1 MRLPSGTF
9 SQSYAQ
15 DMALVRTKT
24 NWVFLA
30 VLMVF
35 IFTIPQWA
43 SNSTLT
49 LATIIGITII
59 SAHGLNILTGN
70 CGLVSMGHSGFMMV
84 GGYAAAIL
92 CAKAG
97 FPFWA
102 AAPAAA
108 LIAGAVGI
116 LFGLPSLRIKGF
128 YLIMATVAAYFII
141 HWLVLQFRGLT
152 NGTDGLSLP
161 RGADVFGL
169 TISGKTQYF
178 YMVMVLTVLATVVAK
193 NILRTRAGRA
203 FVAIRDNDLA
213 AEVMG
218 VNLFSYKL
226 QAFFIG
232 CMFAGFA
239 GALSVQFYSFANT
252 EQFPF
257 FDSVWLLG
265 ILIVGGMGSTSGV
278 IYGVIAIKLLQ
289 QLATK
294 LGPSLAEI
302 VNPQAAVGLALIL
315 PSLAIILFLIFAPH
329 GIAHIWERVKNYYRL
344 WPF

>member
-1 MRLPSGTF
+1 MKLPSGT
-9 SQSYAQ
+9 YAQNYSQ
-15 DMALVRTKT
+15 DMAVVRTRT
-24 NWVFLA
+24 HWIFLA

-35 IFTIPQWA
+35 IFTVPQWA
-43 SNSTLT
+43 SPSFLTLT
-49 LATIIGITII
+49 TIIGITII

-70 CGLVSMGHSGFMMV
+70 CGLVSLGHSGFMMV
-84 GGYAAAIL
+84 GGYAMAIL
-92 CAKAG
+92 THTVGLPFLPALIIAGLAAG
-97 FPFWA
+97 F
-102 AAPAAA
+102 
-108 LIAGAVGI
+108 VGI
-116 LFGLPSLRIKGF
+116 IFGLPSLRIKGF

-141 HWLVLQFRGLT
+141 HWLVLQFRKYTGGTEGLT
-152 NGTDGLSLP
+152 VPS
-161 RGADVFGL
+161 ADLFGWS
-169 TISGKTQYF
+169 IRPKANY
-178 YMVMVLTVLATVVAK
+178 YYVVMVLVILATIAAK

-232 CMFAGFA
+232 NVFAGVA
-239 GALSVQFYSFANT
+239 GALSVQYYSFANV

-265 ILIVGGMGSTSGV
+265 MLIVGGMGSVSGT
-278 IYGVIAIKLLQ
+278 IYGAIAIKLLQ
-289 QLATK
+289 QLAVK
-294 LGPSLAEI
+294 LGPSLSEI
-302 VNPQAAVGLALIL
+302 ANPQVATGLSLIL

-329 GIAHIWERVKNYYRL
+329 GISHIWERLRNYSQA